1 MRTASLPY
9 VLDALVALA
18 RASAG
23 HRDPEALVSG
33 IPVFD
38 GPQYGITSDRA
49 GTWLAIGWSGEPDSP
64 EDAGDGEQAIATI
77 GNAARSR
84 DDDGEIV
91 CRAVS
96 QSGDR
101 TGIKI
106 ARDAV
111 FAEMALLETI
121 CRTNPTLGLDPS
133 WMRYARLTR
142 RYSIRQEYAAGPVCT
157 LDFFVGYKSRI

>member
-1 MRTASLPY
+1 MRTASLPA
-9 VLDALVALA
+9 VLDALVTLA

-23 HRDPEALVSG
+23 HRDPEARLSG
-33 IPVFD
+33 VPVFD
-38 GPQYGITSDRA
+38 GPQYGITADRA
-49 GTWLAIGWSGEPDSP
+49 GTWLAIGWSGEPDAP
-64 EDAGDGEQAIATI
+64 EDAGDGEQTIATI
-77 GNAARSR
+77 GNADRTR
-84 DDDGEIV
+84 DDGGEIR

-101 TGIKI
+101 AAMKA
-106 ARDAV
+106 ARDAA

-133 WMRYARLTR
+133 WMRRATVSG

-157 LDFFVGYKSRI
+157 LDFLIEYKARI